1 MRCEL
6 LIVACITQRC
16 VGHVG
21 RLLFGSRE
29 TFDFAYHG
37 TSAMRAMLL
46 LSREGIRS
54 LAFTYSIDDG
64 LVPGG

>member
-6 LIVACITQRC
+6 LIVACITHRC
-16 VGHVG
+16 VG